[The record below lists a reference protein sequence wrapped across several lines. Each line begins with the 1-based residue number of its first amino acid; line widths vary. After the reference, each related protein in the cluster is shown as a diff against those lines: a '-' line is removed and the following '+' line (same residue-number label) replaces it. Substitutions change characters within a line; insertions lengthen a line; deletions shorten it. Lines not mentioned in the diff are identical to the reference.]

1 MHIENC
7 GKFFFVLKNST
18 RSKFNFYHT
27 DKTFG
32 YKFKPVKQ
40 YEVPTKVLENRNKE
54 SNFYRLVTA
63 YRENAHLVANI
74 NPINLDRNTPR
85 VLQEL
90 DPKTYGL
97 KKEDEVNF
105 VDIIHHDKPKGTVS
119 EALEFL
125 NKVYCGNI
133 SAQFSYLEE
142 IEKEWFSKEFE
153 KTTQDIVTEKEKV
166 ALAKTLL
173 RSEVFDNFLAKKFT
187 TVKRYGCEGAEG
199 MMAFFQEFVKL
210 CAYDSVDTVVVGM
223 PHRGRLNLLTGL
235 LNLPP
240 VKLFTKLKGHPDFP
254 TKYECSGDVISHLI
268 STTELNIDDKK
279 LNVTVL
285 YNPSHLEAVNPVSMG
300 KTRAKQLSHGDGDYS
315 ENETSRWSDKILN
328 LQIHGDAALAGQG
341 VNYEMLNFTAVPHFE
356 VGGSIHFV
364 VNNQLGFTTPGD
376 RGRSAEYCTDLAKIV
391 LAPVLHVNGDTPEA
405 ILKATRVAFKYQREF
420 RKDVFIDLNCYR
432 QWGHNELDDPTF
444 TNPTLYKIIRSKRT
458 VPQRYSD
465 DLITQNLIT
474 EGQVHS
480 IRSQHESWLNSNL
493 SQVESYKPQV
503 EYPFRLDKIILLL
516 IWSRIQPTSKKR
528 LQADTTHSDLE
539 TEMMSRKTIANSILS
554 EEAVLAFEYGMS
566 VENPNN
572 LIMWEAQFGD
582 FFNGAQSIF
591 DTFVASG
598 EAKWL
603 WSSGLVILLPH
614 GYDGTGPDHS
624 SCRLERFL
632 QQTSSKEDKVDG
644 DNVNVEVCQPS
655 TSAQYFHLL
664 RRQMVRNYRK
674 PLVVVMP
681 KSLLRNTDSA
691 SNYTDI
697 IKGTSFEPVIGDP
710 LANPLNVEKV
720 IFTSGKHYYTLLN
733 EQKALQI
740 KNTAIIRVESFCPF
754 PTMKLQKEID
764 KYTNARIFLWCQE
777 EPQNMG
783 AWSFIKPRFE
793 NLLGKRLRYVGRE
806 TSASPAVGVAKWHQ
820 EEVDYI
826 TKEPFRIT
834 LTTLTTGK

>member
-300 KTRAKQLSHGDGDYS
+300 KTRAKQLSHGDGDYP
-315 ENETSRWSDKILN
+315 TSKKR
-328 LQIHGDAALAGQG
+328 LQADTT
-341 VNYEMLNFTAVPHFE
+341 LNFTAVPHFE

-420 RKDVFIDLNCYR
+420 RKDVFIDLIIYR
-432 QWGHNELDDPTF
+432 RIFKNELDDPTF

-503 EYPFRLDKIILLL
+503 EYPFRLDKI
-516 IWSRIQPTSKKR
+516 T
-528 LQADTTHSDLE
+528 
-539 TEMMSRKTIANSILS
+539 
-554 EEAVLAFEYGMS
+554 FEYGMS